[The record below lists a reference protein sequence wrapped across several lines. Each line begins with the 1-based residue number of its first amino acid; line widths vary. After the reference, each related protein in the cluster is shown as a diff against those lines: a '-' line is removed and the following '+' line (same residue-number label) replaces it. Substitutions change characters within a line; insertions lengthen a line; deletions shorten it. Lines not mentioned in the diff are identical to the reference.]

1 MTLHVTGVE
10 TIEVTDPQ
18 GVCNLPDQKQLPPP
32 QTEPIPP
39 NIPPSQ
45 PNILPY
51 PPTPGIPGIIDIPLA
66 PLHPYTDRP
75 LPATTR
81 TWPTLHPS
89 TWQPGSTG
97 DPPGAVYQAADGDKW
112 TKNMQL
118 RNAEEDLKAGQPGTE
133 QKNDL

>member
-1 MTLHVTGVE
+1 MILRVTGVE
-10 TIEVTDPQ
+10 TIEVTDPK

-32 QTEPIPP
+32 QADP
-39 NIPPSQ
+39 
-45 PNILPY
+45 L
-51 PPTPGIPGIIDIPLA
+51 PPTPQIPGIIDVPSA

-81 TWPTLHPS
+81 TWPTLQPS
-89 TWQPGSTG
+89 TWQSGFTG
-97 DPPGAVYQAADGDKW
+97 DPADGDKW

-118 RNAEEDLKAGQPGTE
+118 RNAGEDLKAGQPGTE